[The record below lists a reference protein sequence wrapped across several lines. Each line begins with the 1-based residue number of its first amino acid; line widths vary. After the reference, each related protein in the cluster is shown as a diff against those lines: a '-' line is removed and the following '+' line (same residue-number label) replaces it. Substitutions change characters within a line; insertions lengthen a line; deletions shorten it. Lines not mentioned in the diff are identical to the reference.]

1 MTKVIKTKTTKTFD
15 LSIEQE
21 NQAWPRPKIC
31 KKLDNT
37 EEEIIRNYLPFIYQL
52 SNVH

>member
-21 NQAWPRPKIC
+21 NSAWPKIC
-31 KKLDNT
+31 RKLDNT
-37 EEEIIRNYLPFIYQL
+37 EEEVITNYLSFIYQL